1 MYKLEQHCEIT
12 GDFSP
17 FGNKMTY
24 EKYLAPTVRG
34 LARLLSRAVP
44 PSSFKKT
51 GGKAWAQIGN
61 CITIINSYATK

>member
-1 MYKLEQHCEIT
+1 
-12 GDFSP
+12 
-17 FGNKMTY
+17 MTY

-51 GGKAWAQIGN
+51 GGMAWAQIGN